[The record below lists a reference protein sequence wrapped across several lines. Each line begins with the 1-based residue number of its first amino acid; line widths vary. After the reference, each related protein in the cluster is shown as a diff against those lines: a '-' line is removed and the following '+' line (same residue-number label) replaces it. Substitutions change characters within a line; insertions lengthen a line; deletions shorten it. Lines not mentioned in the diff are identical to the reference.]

1 MPRRPS
7 KTLTE
12 AELPIMD
19 TLWDLGPATVAEVV
33 DALPES
39 RKVAYNTVLTTL
51 RILEEKG
58 YVAHQQRGR
67 AFVYEAVVGRDEA
80 RRSTVQHLMSRF
92 FDNSPAA
99 LVLNVL
105 ENEEIDDDELA
116 RLKALIERRSK

>member
-7 KTLTE
+7 KTLTDP
-12 AELPIMD
+12 ELRVMD
-19 TLWDLGPATVAEVV
+19 ALWETGPQTVAEVV
-33 DALPES
+33 DALPTKQ
-39 RKVAYNTVLTTL
+39 KVAYNTVLTTL
-51 RILEEKG
+51 RILEDKG
-58 YVAHQQRGR
+58 YVAHKQRGR

-105 ENEEIDDDELA
+105 ENEDIDEEELA
-116 RLKALIERRSK
+116 RLREMIDRRTP

>member
-7 KTLTE
+7 KTLTD
-12 AELPIMD
+12 AELRVMD
-19 TLWDLGPATVAEVV
+19 ALWDVAPATVAQVV
-33 DALPES
+33 EALPEDQ
-39 RKVAYNTVLTTL
+39 KVAYNTVLTML

-58 YVAHQQRGR
+58 YVAHEQRGR

-92 FDNSPAA
+92 FDDSPAA

-105 ENEEIDDDELA
+105 ENEDIDADELA
-116 RLKALIERRSK
+116 RLRALIDRRSK